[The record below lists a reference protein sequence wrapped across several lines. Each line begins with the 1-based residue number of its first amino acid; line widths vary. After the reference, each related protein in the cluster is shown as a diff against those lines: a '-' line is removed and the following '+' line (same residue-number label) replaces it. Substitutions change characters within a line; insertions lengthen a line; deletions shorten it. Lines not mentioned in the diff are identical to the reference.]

1 MEVTLGP
8 RPTFCKL
15 GRACAMGTSRM
26 HRWNIFESKFAWA
39 VAAACSALAGC
50 SSEAPPA
57 PPTAPEVGVI
67 TVRPQNIPNI
77 IELPGRVQAIRTAEV
92 RARVDGIVQRRL
104 YEEGTDVRAGQRSE
118 EHTSELQSLMR
129 ISYAVFCLKKNKTT
143 QQSLSTNNSIQLIK

>member
-57 PPTAPEVGVI
+57 PPPAPEV
-67 TVRPQNIPNI
+67 
-77 IELPGRVQAIRTAEV
+77 
-92 RARVDGIVQRRL
+92 
-104 YEEGTDVRAGQRSE
+104 RSE

-129 ISYAVFCLKKNKTT
+129 ISYAVFCLKKKNIKHLTNLINTT
-143 QQSLSTNNSIQLIK
+143 HYRHHNSY

>member
-57 PPTAPEVGVI
+57 PPPAPEGGVL
-67 TVRPQNIPNI
+67 TVRPQHTPNI
-77 IELPGRVQAIRTAEV
+77 SELPGQVHAIRTATV
-92 RARVDGIVQRRL
+92 RPRGDEHVHTRL
-104 YEEGTDVRAGQRSE
+104 
-118 EHTSELQSLMR
+118 
-129 ISYAVFCLKKNKTT
+129 
-143 QQSLSTNNSIQLIK
+143 

>member
-57 PPTAPEVGVI
+57 PPPAPEVGVI

-92 RARVDGIVQRRL
+92 RAR
-104 YEEGTDVRAGQRSE
+104 SE

-129 ISYAVFCLKKNKTT
+129 ISYAVFCLKKKTT
-143 QQSLSTNNSIQLIK
+143 PHNHDNIQ

>member
-57 PPTAPEVGVI
+57 PPPAPEVGVI
-67 TVRPQNIPNI
+67 MVRPQNIPNI
-77 IELPGRVQAIRTAEV
+77 VELPGLFTTIRTAEV
-92 RARVDGIVQRRL
+92 GARAHGIVPRRHS
-104 YEEGTDVRAGQRSE
+104 EEGTDVWPGQTLFAIGPRASCACAQRGRRS
-118 EHTSELQSLMR
+118 
-129 ISYAVFCLKKNKTT
+129 
-143 QQSLSTNNSIQLIK
+143 